1 MVLATQGLTAC
12 RHNGTLLLAARCGVR
27 QAVAVL
33 RTSPVRPHF
42 VGRAAAERKA
52 LYGYID
58 HMERSL
64 NDIYLAAR
72 GAIESVLDP
81 AGFRLAGECH
91 YPDSFGS
98 AHADYRG
105 RHQRVRLVW
114 HGKDRF
120 IGLSV
125 TRVTNSGQHPAPD
138 EWRALEPANG
148 SAPAQF
154 LNPGPGAERRIAELT
169 DALRSHLEAAV

>member
-1 MVLATQGLTAC
+1 
-12 RHNGTLLLAARCGVR
+12 
-27 QAVAVL
+27 
-33 RTSPVRPHF
+33 
-42 VGRAAAERKA
+42 
-52 LYGYID
+52 
-58 HMERSL
+58 MERAL

-72 GAIESVLDP
+72 AEIEAVLDR

-114 HGKDRF
+114 DGKDRF
-120 IGLSV
+120 LGLSV
-125 TRVTNSGQHPAPD
+125 APVMNSGQHPAPD
-138 EWRALEPANG
+138 HWLALEPANAA
-148 SAPAQF
+148 APVQS
-154 LNPGPGAERRIAELT
+154 LQPGAGADGRIAELR

>member
-1 MVLATQGLTAC
+1 
-12 RHNGTLLLAARCGVR
+12 
-27 QAVAVL
+27 
-33 RTSPVRPHF
+33 
-42 VGRAAAERKA
+42 
-52 LYGYID
+52 
-58 HMERSL
+58 MERSL

-72 GAIESVLDP
+72 AAIEAVLDP

-114 HGKDRF
+114 DGKDRF
-120 IGLSV
+120 LGLSV
-125 TRVTNSGQHPAPD
+125 ARVTNSGQHPAPD
-138 EWRALEPANG
+138 HWHSLEPADAA
-148 SAPAQF
+148 APVQS
-154 LNPGPGAERRIAELT
+154 LQPGLGAEGRIAELR